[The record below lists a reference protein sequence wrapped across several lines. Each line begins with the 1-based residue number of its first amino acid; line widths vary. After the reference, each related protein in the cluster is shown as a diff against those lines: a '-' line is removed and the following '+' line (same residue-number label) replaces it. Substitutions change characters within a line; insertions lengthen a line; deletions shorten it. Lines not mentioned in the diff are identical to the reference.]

1 MKEKILDMVSEY
13 CDEYLKEKPFN
24 PETDRVSV
32 GYPCYSDEELRGA
45 ISTLLDLRLSQG
57 PKVKEFER
65 LYSEYIG
72 TKFGVACN
80 SGSSANLLA
89 LSVLLKS
96 GKVKA
101 GSEVILPAT
110 TFATVVMPILQLG
123 LVPRFVDVDM
133 DTYNI
138 SLDEIEKAINEN
150 TGLIMPVPTLA
161 CPIDMRSVMD
171 LANYHNLPVL
181 EDCCEAHGAS
191 WDGKKMGSYGTLS
204 TFSFFVAHNITT
216 GEGGMVMTNDEELYS
231 LLQSMREFG
240 RLKEYD
246 KSKSRFYYSN
256 DELQDFDERYAF
268 ELVGYNL
275 RMTDV
280 YASLGIPQVKKL
292 DDLNRQRNE
301 IANFYTE
308 HLRQHSYYLELPVI
322 PEKGEHTFYGYIMT
336 IKEGTGLDRKTIVNY
351 LEDNGIDTR
360 AVMGGNLSKQPFMK
374 GQKFEIQGDLKNA
387 NYITDNSFF
396 IGSHPHI
403 NQEARQHVVDVFD
416 KFFSEWELS
425 LL

>member
-1 MKEKILDMVSEY
+1 MKFIKLADPNIGA
-13 CDEYLKEKPFN
+13 KEAKQ
-24 PETDRVSV
+24 VALVIKS
-32 GYPCYSDEELRGA
+32 GWIGS
-45 ISTLLDLRLSQG
+45 G

-72 TKFGVACN
+72 TRFGVACN

-89 LSVLLKS
+89 LSVLIKS
-96 GKVKA
+96 GRVEV

-138 SLDEIEKAINEN
+138 NLGEIEKAINEN

-171 LANYHNLPVL
+171 IANYHNLPVL

-403 NQEARQHVVDVFD
+403 NQEARQHVVDVFN

>member
-45 ISTLLDLRLSQG
+45 IGTLLDLRLSQG

-110 TFATVVMPILQLG
+110 TFATVVMPIVQLG

-138 SLDEIEKAINEN
+138 NLLEMEMAINNN

-171 LANYHNLPVL
+171 VANYHNLPVL

-374 GQKFEIQGDLKNA
+374 GQKFEVQGDLKNA

-403 NQEARQHVVDVFD
+403 NQEARQHVVDVFN

>member
-1 MKEKILDMVSEY
+1 MKEKILDLVSEY
-13 CDEYLKEKPFN
+13 CIEEFKPKPFN

-32 GYPCYSDEELRGA
+32 GYPCYTDEELRGA
-45 ISTLLDLRLSQG
+45 VSTLLDLRLSQG
-57 PKVKEFER
+57 PKVEEFER

-72 TKFGVACN
+72 TRFGVACN

-89 LSVLLKS
+89 LSVLIKS
-96 GKVKA
+96 GKVKE

-216 GEGGMVMTNDEELYS
+216 GEG
-231 LLQSMREFG
+231 
-240 RLKEYD
+240 
-246 KSKSRFYYSN
+246 
-256 DELQDFDERYAF
+256 
-268 ELVGYNL
+268 
-275 RMTDV
+275 
-280 YASLGIPQVKKL
+280 
-292 DDLNRQRNE
+292 
-301 IANFYTE
+301 
-308 HLRQHSYYLELPVI
+308 
-322 PEKGEHTFYGYIMT
+322 
-336 IKEGTGLDRKTIVNY
+336 
-351 LEDNGIDTR
+351 
-360 AVMGGNLSKQPFMK
+360 
-374 GQKFEIQGDLKNA
+374 
-387 NYITDNSFF
+387 
-396 IGSHPHI
+396 
-403 NQEARQHVVDVFD
+403 
-416 KFFSEWELS
+416 
-425 LL
+425 

>member
-1 MKEKILDMVSEY
+1 MKEKILELVSEY
-13 CDEYLKEKPFN
+13 CTEEFKPKPFN

-32 GYPCYSDEELRGA
+32 GYPCYTDEELRGA
-45 ISTLLDLRLSQG
+45 IGTLLDLRLSQG

-72 TKFGVACN
+72 TRFGVACN

-89 LSVLLKS
+89 LSVLIKS
-96 GKVKA
+96 GRVEV

-138 SLDEIEKAINEN
+138 NLGEIEKAINEN

-171 LANYHNLPVL
+171 IANYHNLPVL

-403 NQEARQHVVDVFD
+403 NQEARQHVVDVFN